1 MKFKVGYLD
10 PEGDYNKCWVEATSI
25 EDAKN
30 QAKREYWDIKEFV
43 YVEPLD

>member
-10 PEGDYNKCWVEATSI
+10 LKDEYHKCWVEADSI

-30 QAKREYWDIKEFV
+30 QAEREYWNIHEFI